1 MQGLCD
7 FEILRPPDLVILIFQ
22 CHQMFLYQDMNPFS
36 HLLGLIPSLLSSS
49 CPIGL
54 EFAKPQP
61 RREEEGVGLKT
72 ENSGGGREAH
82 GVGRN
87 QALSQP

>member
-1 MQGLCD
+1 MQRLCD

-36 HLLGLIPSLLSSS
+36 HLLGLIPSLLSSL
-49 CPIGL
+49 CPVGL

-61 RREEEGVGLKT
+61 RGEEEGVGLKLKT
-72 ENSGGGREAH
+72 VGVGGRPM
-82 GVGRN
+82 G
-87 QALSQP
+87 